1 MWLEQEQPRLRR
13 KMRSRPRRP
22 SSTDLRLRKGDATR
36 RRILDAAMLVVAEEG
51 YHAATH
57 QRIAE
62 AAGLVR
68 TAINYHFPDPEL
80 LSEALVLHLYRLRA
94 ERVAATVGAPEVSGG
109 YSSAIE
115 AYWVLLRETPF
126 VAIAELEC
134 CARTDPDLR
143 ARLAAARCSSALNE
157 GQTPAVEPSLDP
169 LSVYLLEG
177 LARGLG
183 HEGEA
188 FLERRV
194 LGMLKRA
201 AEEARELEPVS
212 RGASLPEAAA

>member
-1 MWLEQEQPRLRR
+1 M
-13 KMRSRPRRP
+13 
-22 SSTDLRLRKGDATR
+22 DLRLRKGEATR

-68 TAINYHFPDPEL
+68 TAINYHFPDPDR

-115 AYWVLLRETPF
+115 AYWVLLREAPF

-134 CARTDPDLR
+134 CARTDPALR
-143 ARLAAARCSSALNE
+143 ARLVAARGSSAPD
-157 GQTPAVEPSLDP
+157 GSQTPTVDLPASVGPNLDR
-169 LSVYLLEG
+169 LSVYVLEG
-177 LARGLG
+177 LARGVG
-183 HEGEA
+183 QEGGA
-188 FLERRV
+188 DLERRV
-194 LGMLKRA
+194 FGILKRA
-201 AEEARELEPVS
+201 ARRSDAERL
-212 RGASLPEAAA
+212 

>member
-1 MWLEQEQPRLRR
+1 
-13 KMRSRPRRP
+13 MR
-22 SSTDLRLRKGDATR
+22 
-36 RRILDAAMLVVAEEG
+36 IVAEEG

-68 TAINYHFPDPEL
+68 TAINYHFPEPER

-94 ERVAATVGAPEVSGG
+94 ERVAATAGGPEASGG
-109 YSSAIE
+109 HGSAIE
-115 AYWVLLRETPF
+115 AYWRLLQETPF

-134 CARTDPDLR
+134 CARTDHGLR
-143 ARLAAARCSSALNE
+143 ARLTAARRSSAPD
-157 GQTPAVEPSLDP
+157 GAPAFGPNLDR

-183 HEGEA
+183 GA
-188 FLERRV
+188 FLEGRV
-194 LGMLKRA
+194 LGFLQRA
-201 AEEARELEPVS
+201 AEEARESAPVA
-212 RGASLPEAAA
+212 RAASLPGAAA

>member
-1 MWLEQEQPRLRR
+1 MWLEQEQPRSRR
-13 KMRSRPRRP
+13 TMRSRPRRP
-22 SSTDLRLRKGDATR
+22 ANSDLRLRKGEATR
-36 RRILDAAMLVVAEEG
+36 RRILDAAMRVVAEEG

-68 TAINYHFPDPEL
+68 TAINYHYPDPDR
-80 LSEALVLHLYRLRA
+80 LSEALVLHLCRLRA

-143 ARLAAARCSSALNE
+143 ARLAAARCSSALD
-157 GQTPAVEPSLDP
+157 GTPAVGPSLDP

-177 LARGLG
+177 LARGVG
-183 HEGEA
+183 HEGEV

-194 LGMLKRA
+194 LGILKRA
-201 AEEARELEPVS
+201 AEEARELESVS

>member
-1 MWLEQEQPRLRR
+1 MWLEQEEPRSRR
-13 KMRSRPRRP
+13 TMRSRPRRP
-22 SSTDLRLRKGDATR
+22 ANTVRRLRKGEATR

-68 TAINYHFPDPEL
+68 TAINYHFLDPDR

-109 YSSAIE
+109 CSSAIE
-115 AYWVLLRETPF
+115 AYWALLRETPF

-134 CARTDPDLR
+134 CARTDPGLR
-143 ARLAAARCSSALNE
+143 ARLVAARGSSTPD
-157 GQTPAVEPSLDP
+157 GSQTPTVDLPASAGPNLDR
-169 LSVYLLEG
+169 LSVYVLEG
-177 LARGLG
+177 LARGVG
-183 HEGEA
+183 QEGGAE
-188 FLERRV
+188 LERRV
-194 LGMLKRA
+194 LGILERA
-201 AEEARELEPVS
+201 ARRSDSE
-212 RGASLPEAAA
+212 GF